1 MPTHLHEELQSA
13 LGKAYTLDRELG
25 GGRVSRV
32 FVAQD
37 EALDRTVVV
46 KIVSREKSEGVST
59 ERFTREVK
67 LAARLQQANIV
78 PVLASGDANGIPWYS
93 MPFVEGESLRER
105 LGQPAPL
112 TIGEAIS
119 ILRDV
124 AKALAYAHT
133 HGVVHRDI
141 KPENVL
147 LSGGTAVVTDFG
159 IAKALSAA
167 RTAEHP
173 LPGTA
178 MPGGLTLPGMTI
190 GTPAYMAPEQ
200 ALADPSLDHRVDLYS
215 WGVMAW
221 ELLAGEHPFP
231 GRTTSRAMVAAHVT
245 EQPRSLLARKPAVPP
260 AIGALVMQCLAKS
273 AHARPQA
280 AADLLRALDAFETP
294 KSVRTVESPTS
305 AARNLALGV
314 MALLIVALV
323 TALAWLV
330 MR

>member
-1 MPTHLHEELQSA
+1 MPTDLREDLQSA

-32 FVAQD
+32 FVAHD

-46 KIVSREKSEGVST
+46 KIVSREKAEGVSA
-59 ERFTREVK
+59 ERFAREVK

-78 PVLASGDANGIPWYS
+78 PVLAAGDADGIPWYS

-105 LGQPAPL
+105 MGQPAPIAL
-112 TIGEAIS
+112 GEAIS

-124 AKALAYAHT
+124 ARALAYAHT

-159 IAKALSAA
+159 IAKALSVA
-167 RTAEHP
+167 RTAEHAVP
-173 LPGTA
+173 TIVL
-178 MPGGLTLPGMTI
+178 PGGLTLPGMSI

-231 GRTTSRAMVAAHVT
+231 GRTTSRALVAAHVAA
-245 EQPRSLLARKPAVPP
+245 EPPSLLKRKPAVPP
-260 AIGALVMQCLAKS
+260 DVSALVMRCLAKS
-273 AHARPQA
+273 AAERPHT
-280 AADLLRALDAFETP
+280 AADLLRALDVLETP
-294 KSVRTVESPTS
+294 RSVATVELPSSSVRYLAIGVTS
-305 AARNLALGV
+305 L
-314 MALLIVALV
+314 LV
-323 TALAWLV
+323 TAIAAALVRLA